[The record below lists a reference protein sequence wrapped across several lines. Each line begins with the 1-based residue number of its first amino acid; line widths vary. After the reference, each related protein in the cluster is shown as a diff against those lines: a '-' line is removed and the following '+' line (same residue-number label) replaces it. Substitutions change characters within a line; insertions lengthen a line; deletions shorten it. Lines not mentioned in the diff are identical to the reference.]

1 MLLVFVSALQEE
13 GDTAQSVGQNTR
25 LVLIY
30 PHAMKSAKTMIA
42 YFEPVATRERPVS
55 EGGARENPS
64 LSPQQRSNG
73 TLPLLLLLLLQ
84 QKPFKP
90 PSLQPRCT
98 FNHNQNPT
106 GCPPIPTRAVPS
118 KTPPPF
124 PLKKKKKKK
133 KKKGATMS
141 GARRSRGELRLR
153 SRHRCTRNTAPNTT
167 NNTHNNGPRSPASTL
182 ERQTS
187 RRV

>member
-98 FNHNQNPT
+98 FNHNHKHR
-106 GCPPIPTRAVPS
+106 GWAHMSTREVTWI
-118 KTPPPF
+118 TPRLHL
-124 PLKKKKKKK
+124 LKKKKKKK
-133 KKKGATMS
+133 KKRATKS